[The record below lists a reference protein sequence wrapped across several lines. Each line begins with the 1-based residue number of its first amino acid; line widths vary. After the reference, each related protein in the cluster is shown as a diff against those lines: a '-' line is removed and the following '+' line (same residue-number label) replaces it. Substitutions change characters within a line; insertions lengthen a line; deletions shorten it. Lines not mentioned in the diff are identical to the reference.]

1 MSSRLIGLVAF
12 VVTAAIAWGFW
23 SWANA
28 PVELPD
34 VPNAHVACTSYAPFR
49 GRQTPH
55 NESFIAPPEQ
65 IAEDMAI
72 LKSVTDCVRLYSARQ
87 GLEEVSVQA
96 AQLGMSVLQ
105 GIWIG
110 ANPQNNQM
118 EIDAAL
124 DVVARNPQAI
134 KAVIVGNEVLLRRE
148 QSPENLRK
156 LIREVK
162 ARTDKPV
169 TYADVWEFWM
179 KNRDLA
185 DEVDFV
191 TVHILPYWEDE
202 PVSIDEAMAHLRRI
216 IDEVKAAFP
225 NKPIM
230 IGETGWPSEGRTRGP
245 AVPSL
250 VNQASFIR
258 DFIPLARNLGV
269 DYNLIE
275 AFDQPW
281 KRVQEGTVGGHWG
294 LVDEYREQKFPLTG
308 PVVEMPHWHWLAAG
322 GILVAALLMIA
333 AGRRIPDHEIDEHL
347 GREIAGWVSAVAGAQ
362 LAGATLLLSID
373 HLSLV
378 NRGPVEWTVGIG
390 LWLVSGM
397 TAVVLARRWAGPPE
411 ARIQP
416 VPVADVLQA
425 LRQPLTVD
433 WLGTGDAARALRLG
447 LLKGLA
453 AVAVAIAMVGLA
465 LDPRYRDFPIVT
477 FLIPAIGWAVDALM
491 PVAGRARTPRLR
503 LKIEEALLALMIGGG
518 ALAVAIGEGPENGE
532 AHLWAVIGLI
542 FAAAVAVAPRR
553 SQTEGV

>member
-55 NESFIAPPEQ
+55 NESFVAPPEQ

-124 DVVARNPQAI
+124 DVVARNPQAV

-179 KNRDLA
+179 KNR
-185 DEVDFV
+185 
-191 TVHILPYWEDE
+191 
-202 PVSIDEAMAHLRRI
+202 
-216 IDEVKAAFP
+216 
-225 NKPIM
+225 
-230 IGETGWPSEGRTRGP
+230 
-245 AVPSL
+245 
-250 VNQASFIR
+250 
-258 DFIPLARNLGV
+258 
-269 DYNLIE
+269 
-275 AFDQPW
+275 
-281 KRVQEGTVGGHWG
+281 
-294 LVDEYREQKFPLTG
+294 
-308 PVVEMPHWHWLAAG
+308 
-322 GILVAALLMIA
+322 
-333 AGRRIPDHEIDEHL
+333 
-347 GREIAGWVSAVAGAQ
+347 
-362 LAGATLLLSID
+362 
-373 HLSLV
+373 
-378 NRGPVEWTVGIG
+378 
-390 LWLVSGM
+390 
-397 TAVVLARRWAGPPE
+397 
-411 ARIQP
+411 
-416 VPVADVLQA
+416 
-425 LRQPLTVD
+425 
-433 WLGTGDAARALRLG
+433 
-447 LLKGLA
+447 
-453 AVAVAIAMVGLA
+453 
-465 LDPRYRDFPIVT
+465 
-477 FLIPAIGWAVDALM
+477 
-491 PVAGRARTPRLR
+491 
-503 LKIEEALLALMIGGG
+503 
-518 ALAVAIGEGPENGE
+518 
-532 AHLWAVIGLI
+532 
-542 FAAAVAVAPRR
+542 
-553 SQTEGV
+553 